1 MKFLAIYTP
10 APGHF
15 TKHTPEHFARMS
27 AYVEESF
34 KRGFLVATGG
44 VGANPAHAKLR
55 ARHGTIENIDGP
67 YSEAKEM
74 IGGFALLEARDLAHC
89 KELVREF
96 LSIAGDGECEI
107 FELGGVSTAPSP

>member
-10 APGHF
+10 TASARNQP
-15 TKHTPEHFARMS
+15 PEHYAKMG
-27 AYVEESF
+27 AYVDQSF
-34 KRGFLVATGG
+34 KNGTLVATGG
-44 VGANPAHAKLR
+44 VGNNPAHAKLR

-74 IGGFALLEARDLAHC
+74 IGGFAILEARDLAHC

-96 LSIAGDGECEI
+96 LSIAGDGESEI
-107 FELGGVSTAPSP
+107 FELGGATLAPSP

>member
-10 APGHF
+10 APAHRAQQ
-15 TKHTPEHFARMS
+15 TPESFARMG
-27 AYVEESF
+27 AYVQESY
-34 KRGFLVATGG
+34 KRGTLVATGG
-44 VGANPAHAKLR
+44 VGNNPAHARLR

-74 IGGFALLEARDLAHC
+74 IGGFAILEARDLAHC

-96 LSIAGDGECEI
+96 LTIAGDGESEI
-107 FELGGVSTAPSP
+107 FELGGVSTAP

>member
-10 APGHF
+10 DPGAH
-15 TKHTPEHFARMS
+15 TKQTPEHYARMG
-27 AYVEESF
+27 AYVQESF
-34 KRGFLVATGG
+34 RRGTLVATGG

-74 IGGFALLEARDLAHC
+74 IGGFAILEARDLAHC

-96 LSIAGDGECEI
+96 LSIAGDGESEI
-107 FELGGVSTAPSP
+107 FELGGVSTAASP

>member
-15 TKHTPEHFARMS
+15 TKNTPEHFDRMR
-27 AYVEESF
+27 AYVEDSF
-34 KRGFLVATGG
+34 KRGHLVATGG

-74 IGGFALLEARDLAHC
+74 IGGFAILEARDLAHC

-96 LSIAGDGECEI
+96 LGIAGDGESEI
-107 FELGGVSTAPSP
+107 FELGGVSTAP